1 MKKTDRKI
9 AELVE
14 ALRGKNSSQTLLIG
28 KVAGTNP
35 FALKLYDLTVTKH
48 IYVNQSFVKTS
59 NAEIEGSII
68 WDSSQD
74 YVPSS
79 MLNFTKKMFRDD
91 LLSVGDTVIVLQDGI
106 SFYILERVLKVA

>member
-59 NAEIEGSII
+59 NAEIDGSII
-68 WDSSQD
+68 WNSSQD
-74 YVPSS
+74 YVPSVS
-79 MLNFTKKMFRDD
+79 YTHLDVYKRQ
-91 LLSVGDTVIVLQDGI
+91 ILQKLYRKEKLDR
-106 SFYILERVLKVA
+106 ILQSHSNKTGGNRE